1 MDWRVQKFLS
11 LVKIGEQ
18 RNGDR
23 SLLAEARIALRLSDS
38 RLRHIIKAE
47 TGLSPGQF
55 VRSLRLQGARELLE
69 SSPLSI
75 KEVMAKSGFN
85 DKSYFTRAFKQ
96 AFGVSPSSYRSR
108 FVGEASRK
116 TNMTV
121 NYLTLAGNLKPRTK
135 RISE

>member
-18 RNGDR
+18 RDGDR

-55 VRSLRLQGARELLE
+55 LRSLRLQGARELLE
-69 SSPLSI
+69 SSPLSV

-96 AFGVSPSSYRSR
+96 AFGASPSSYRSQ
-108 FVGEASRK
+108 FVDNTIQK
-116 TNMTV
+116 TNMPV
-121 NYLTLAGNLKPRTK
+121 NYLTLAGNLKPRRK
-135 RISE
+135 HISE